1 MMTRGLVRAA
11 VGLLVVL
18 LGVAHADAQK
28 PRRRPAAPKAAAPA
42 ATRPAAPPAT
52 DRAVPFR
59 PGETLTYDI
68 AWSSHLA
75 AGVATLTVKDRRPSG
90 GSSAYYIVAEGRPT
104 GILSKLY
111 TLYYKA
117 DTLLD
122 SRVLLPQRGSIYS
135 QEGSRQRTRITV
147 FDHAAQRADYEVK
160 TTTDVRASVALGRYS
175 QDALSA
181 LYALRAVPLKEH
193 SRLTM
198 PVCDGG
204 KMFRVQ
210 FVIGRTEPV
219 RVGTASIPAF
229 RVTPTIADAKGVI
242 VGRAMTLWISADDRR
257 LPLKLQAEL
266 AVGSINLTLRDAIR

>member
-1 MMTRGLVRAA
+1 MMTPGLVRAA

-18 LGVAHADAQK
+18 LGVAHGDAQK
-28 PRRRPAAPKAAAPA
+28 PRRRPAVPKAAAPA

-52 DRAVPFR
+52 DRTVPFS

-68 AWSSHLA
+68 AWSSYLT
-75 AGVATLTVKDRRPSG
+75 AGVATLAVKDKRPSG
-90 GSSAYYIVAEGRPT
+90 ASSAYYIVAEGRPT

-135 QEGSRQRTRITV
+135 QEGNRQRTRITV
-147 FDHAAQRADYEVK
+147 FDHAAQRAEYEVN
-160 TTTDVRASVALGRYS
+160 TTTDVKSSVALGRYS

-181 LYALRAVPLKEH
+181 LYALRAVPLKEN

-210 FVIGRTEPV
+210 FAIGRTEPV
-219 RVGTASIPAF
+219 RVGTASIQAF
-229 RVTPTIADAKGVI
+229 RVTPTIADARGAI
-242 VGRAMTLWISADDRR
+242 VGRPMTLWISADDRQ
-257 LPLKLQAEL
+257 LPLKLQANL
-266 AVGSINLTLRDAIR
+266 AMGSINLILRDATR